1 MSPAGASPPHVTVAT
16 VVAHAGALLFIEEE
30 SPHGLV
36 LNQPAGHLEAGES
49 LLDAAVRETLEESA
63 WMVRLTHLVGIYQW
77 RAPDG
82 SEFVRVGFAAEPIS
96 HHPERALD
104 TGILRALW
112 LTPTQVRAER
122 ARLRSPLVEALVD
135 DWLVGRRYPLH
146 LVRAIPA

>member
-1 MSPAGASPPHVTVAT
+1 MSPTGKSPPQVTVAT
-16 VVAHAGALLFIEEE
+16 IVARAGALLLIEEE
-30 SPHGLV
+30 SPEGPV

-63 WMVRLTHLVGIYQW
+63 WTVRLTHLIGIYQW
-77 RAPDG
+77 CAPDG

-112 LTPTQVRAER
+112 LTPTQIRAER

-135 DWLVGRRYPLH
+135 DWLAGQRHPLQ
-146 LVRAIPA
+146 LVRAMPA